1 MVAQHRR
8 RTVHAHE
15 VDARSGVGAV
25 ADDVAQAIH
34 RVDPAGLDH
43 PEHCRQRLQVRV
55 DIGKNS
61 EFQRK
66 NIVFALRNRSGGA

>member
-1 MVAQHRR
+1 M
-8 RTVHAHE
+8 HAHE
-15 VDARSGVGAV
+15 VDTRGSVGAV

-34 RVDPAGLDH
+34 RIDPAGLDH
-43 PEHCRQRLQVRV
+43 LEHSRQRLQVRV

-66 NIVFALRNRSGGA
+66 NIVCVLRNRSGGA